1 MDLINIYIQEVT
13 RRLPEKDRDDVSME
27 LRSTIED
34 MLPDDYNEDDIKE
47 ALAKLG
53 NPAVLASGYLDQPM
67 HLIGPR
73 YYEMYVSLLKIILP
87 IAIIISVISTVA
99 EHLINYSGGTELNP
113 MINTFVNLIVQGIVG
128 SFGVITQAFFWIT
141 VIFAIIERADVNKG
155 TELPTSKFKQWKP
168 DDLKKLA
175 HIPKKRAISKADVFG
190 SLLWTT
196 IWASLYFYAAHFV
209 GVFVGVYLRTENEIL
224 LKYPTFN
231 QEVLLQYWPLI
242 LILAGLEVALALY
255 KYIVGQWTTRLAIF
269 NMVVQLIG
277 IFIMT
282 VILLNPNL
290 FNADFIAYMADLF
303 TVSVEGFK
311 AGIVRGGIFLFMLF
325 GALSVIGG
333 FRKAKI
339 R

>member
-99 EHLINYSGGTELNP
+99 EHLINYSGGAELNA
-113 MINTFVNLIVQGIVG
+113 MSNTFVNLIVQGIVG

-155 TELPTSKFKQWKP
+155 TELLTSKFKQWKP

-325 GALSVIGG
+325 GVLSVIGG
-333 FRKAKI
+333 FRRAKI